1 MTYREKTKVIRIGD
15 RVIGGGNPILIQSMT
30 NTPTEDV
37 EATVAQTLKLEQAGC
52 EIIRCTVPTPEAAQ
66 AVAKIKEQIHI
77 PLVADIHCD
86 YKMAIDSLG
95 FLIAG
100 SISLA
105 ILIVFIYFVLLP
117 IVKDMKDDDF
127 DAFDVVGSFM
137 FLTMFE
143 LIPTGL
149 TIYFM
154 FDYIGWKYAPEMK
167 LMEYVVQMIK

>member
-1 MTYREKTKVIRIGD
+1 MNEALVKSTLQMLANQFNVT
-15 RVIGGGNPILIQSMT
+15 
-30 NTPTEDV
+30 V
-37 EATVAQTLKLEQAGC
+37 EYLLPKM
-52 EIIRCTVPTPEAAQ
+52 R
-66 AVAKIKEQIHI
+66 
-77 PLVADIHCD
+77 D
-86 YKMAIDSLG
+86 YKMAIDGLG

-137 FLTMFE
+137 FLIMFE

-149 TIYFM
+149 TMYFM